1 MPTGGKYFINK
12 NAVFSENLL
21 KIQDRSFIF
30 TSCPMIC
37 YTTKAPPAEQKAE
50 MSQRLRPNKAHTK
63 SSGESACNPPTWM
76 KLPSLAN
83 CTCRCSGIA
92 DLAILLGMW
101 EPTRN
106 SLFRSNSFTCRET
119 ASFLCRGNVMWSL
132 CSTDNLSAHIHG
144 SQVTVKLERL
154 HISPVCHPDEF
165 HWFQS
170 RTWTTLPLVWKGRNP
185 VISYGYKQGKR
196 STNKPYI

>member
-1 MPTGGKYFINK
+1 
-12 NAVFSENLL
+12 
-21 KIQDRSFIF
+21 
-30 TSCPMIC
+30 MIC
-37 YTTKAPPAEQKAE
+37 YMAKAPPAEQKAE
-50 MSQRLRPNKAHTK
+50 MSQQLRPNTAHTK

-106 SLFRSNSFTCRET
+106 SLFRSNSFTCRAT
-119 ASFLCRGNVMWSL
+119 ASFLCRENVMWSV
-132 CSTDNLSAHIHG
+132 CITDHLSVHIHG

-154 HISPVCHPDEF
+154 LTSLSSRWIPLISKSNMNNSATRLER
-165 HWFQS
+165 QKS
-170 RTWTTLPLVWKGRNP
+170 
-185 VISYGYKQGKR
+185 SY
-196 STNKPYI
+196 